1 VSLPES
7 GLAKLQKVNW
17 GLTEARIGNMRAF
30 PSDRIGR
37 AYRPRRR
44 RKNKM
49 GRSVLKRLMRWI
61 SIGGLSVFGLSLLMV
76 LPFHWIDPPT
86 TAFMLQDESGQ
97 KPALHE
103 WLAWKN
109 MGLAPPISVVAA
121 EDQKFAN
128 HFGFDVK
135 SIQESVED
143 FNDGASL
150 RGASTI
156 TQQVAKNLYLW
167 PSKSFLRKGIE
178 AYLTVLIE
186 ATWSKKRILEIYLNI
201 AEFGPGIYGIGAAS
215 RTYFG
220 KAPIELSD
228 AEAALL
234 AAVLPNPKRLRIDNP
249 SPYVRERQEWILGQ
263 MQRLRREQWLM
274 SLE

>member
-1 VSLPES
+1 MSCAQQDPTPSL
-7 GLAKLQKVNW
+7 
-17 GLTEARIGNMRAF
+17 ARMGNMRAF
-30 PSDRIGR
+30 HSDRTGQ
-37 AYRPRRR
+37 AHRPRRR
-44 RKNKM
+44 RKNKK
-49 GRSVLKRLMRWI
+49 GRSFLKRLIRRL
-61 SIGGLSVFGLSLLMV
+61 SIAGLSVFGLSLLMV
-76 LPFHWIDPPT
+76 LPFRWIDPPT
-86 TAFMLQDESGQ
+86 TAFMLQDERGRKQ
-97 KPALHE
+97 LLHE

-109 MGLAPPISVVAA
+109 IGVAPPISVVAA
-121 EDQKFAN
+121 EDQKFAS
-128 HFGFDVK
+128 HFGFDVN
-135 SIQESVED
+135 SIRESIED

-186 ATWSKKRILEIYLNI
+186 ATWSKKRVLEIYLNI

-215 RTYFG
+215 KTYFG
-220 KAPIELSD
+220 KSPIELSD

-249 SPYVRERQEWILGQ
+249 TPYVRDRQIWIFGQ
-263 MQRLRREQWLM
+263 MQRLRREQWLV